1 MQQIYRRTSMPKY
14 DFNKFALQLY
24 WIYSS
29 TRVLSCNFTVYFQNA
44 FPKSTSGGLLLE
56 QGISEKKRTLMK
68 KNKFLHLSF
77 EILNEN
83 ERCLEAVVQTCSCKM
98 VFLEISQNLREN
110 TCARVSFLI
119 KLQALNYIWPFRDVI
134 HERFKVYVAIMK
146 NQSND
151 FKFIDPVVPRYEWN
165 ILLK

>member
-1 MQQIYRRTSMPKY
+1 M
-14 DFNKFALQLY
+14 
-24 WIYSS
+24 
-29 TRVLSCNFTVYFQNA
+29 LSCNFTVYFQNA

-56 QGISEKKRTLMK
+56 QGISEKKRTLIK

-98 VFLEISQNLREN
+98 VFLEISKNLWEY

-119 KLQALNYIWPFRDVI
+119 KLQAC
-134 HERFKVYVAIMK
+134 
-146 NQSND
+146 
-151 FKFIDPVVPRYEWN
+151 KFIKKETLAQLFSREFCEISKNTFSYRAPPVAASSC
-165 ILLK
+165 